1 MAGRTLS
8 ASTNFQDIGMTPED
22 RLKRMEN
29 MANDFTVDCHQPIR
43 RYVISTQKLNKD
55 YVVIFINMLI

>member
-29 MANDFTVDCHQPIR
+29 MANDFTVDRHQPIR
-43 RYVISTQKLNKD
+43 RYVINTKIQSRVCHN
-55 YVVIFINMLI
+55 LI

>member
-8 ASTNFQDIGMTPED
+8 AATNFQDIGMTPED

-29 MANDFTVDCHQPIR
+29 MANNFTVDRHQPIR

-55 YVVIFINMLI
+55 CIPMLSMLI

>member
-29 MANDFTVDCHQPIR
+29 MANDFTVDRHQPIR
-43 RYVISTQKLNKD
+43 RYVINTEIYSRVHPNVNL
-55 YVVIFINMLI
+55 LI

>member
-29 MANDFTVDCHQPIR
+29 MANDFTVDRHQPIR
-43 RYVISTQKLNKD
+43 RYVINTVAVSYFVLLLN
-55 YVVIFINMLI
+55 ILI